1 MERNIQEFRNTM
13 PVSAF
18 RAKYG
23 IDVTDENAE
32 KLRVVRHPE
41 ATITEGPAAG
51 QKRAYFALKTP
62 SGNVLGSVSHKYYS
76 GEITKP
82 VVSETILSTG
92 ESYFLL
98 HQEGELP
105 ETETTFE

>member
-1 MERNIQEFRNTM
+1 MDRNIKEFRNTM

-23 IDVTDENAE
+23 IDISDAQAE

-41 ATITEGPAAG
+41 AVIKEGPAAG

-76 GEITKP
+76 GEITNP
-82 VVSETILSTG
+82 VVSETILNTG

-105 ETETTFE
+105 EAETMFE